1 MKNKASEILKHLF
14 DKDFDFDATI
24 QEVDELRRDYR
35 QSGDEEKANTAW
47 AVIVILRIHR
57 DFRRVHSLL
66 QDKKYYEAWCLM
78 ESIEIAVGNL

>member
-1 MKNKASEILKHLF
+1 MKNKASEILKHLL

-24 QEVDELRRDYR
+24 QEVDELRLDYR

-66 QDKKYYEAWCLM
+66 QDIYCRRIFHL
-78 ESIEIAVGNL
+78 L